1 MVLYYPLAFCI
12 CSGLFGNSAGSDN
25 GEDEEAAIERDE
37 RQQNFDVLSPQA
49 NHKDICGR
57 RFVRQSRIVGGGV
70 ASYGEW
76 PWQVRSVVLFII
88 YNSIA
93 FMTQCGNLRIFLPL
107 QILRELWQILRFNF
121 RF

>member
-25 GEDEEAAIERDE
+25 GEDAEAAIERDE

-93 FMTQCGNLRIFLPL
+93 SMAQCGNLIIFLSL
-107 QILRELWQILRFNF
+107 SILREINF
-121 RF
+121 GKY